1 MAAAAVLSAA
11 DRSMTKTFAVGADPT
26 VRIDSY
32 RGRVTVLQGTSG
44 QVVVDVRYNVPTLSE
59 DKAEKAF
66 QTVKFTWDASAAGVA
81 LTVRDPQQ
89 TRAWF
94 DWEKDIRVDY
104 VYKVTVPAGAHVEI
118 VVGDGSTEI
127 GNMTGS
133 VTANVNHGSI
143 VVRQL
148 KGSIRARLGEGDC
161 VVSRCSGDADIDNR
175 SGAVQIGT
183 VGGRAT
189 IRNANGGVELQH
201 ALGSAIVSAVSGD
214 VSLGLPQRVGGEVR
228 VDVDGGNLYLKIDPA
243 AACSVDASSIW
254 GKVRSDFPFVVRSGG
269 LGKRRLDGTLNG
281 GGPLLVLHANGGN
294 VKIGPLVEPRPTGSG
309 RAKRLASS
317 L

>member
-1 MAAAAVLSAA
+1 MVAATVSSAA
-11 DRSMTKTFAVGADPT
+11 DRSTTRTFAVGAEPT

-32 RGRVTVLQGTSG
+32 RGRVTVLQGAAG
-44 QVVVDVRYNVPTLSE
+44 RVVVDVRYNVPTLSE

-66 QTVKFTWDASAAGVA
+66 QTVKFTWDASASGVS

-94 DWEKDIRVDY
+94 DWETDIRVDY
-104 VYKVTVPAGAHVEI
+104 VYKVTVPPGAHVEI
-118 VVGDGSTEI
+118 AVGDGSTEV
-127 GNMTGS
+127 GNLTGS
-133 VTANVNHGSI
+133 VTADVDRGSV

-148 KGSIRARLGEGDC
+148 KGSVRARLGAGDC

-189 IRNANGGVELQH
+189 IRDGNGSVELQH
-201 ALGSAIVSAVSGD
+201 ALGAAVVSAVSGD
-214 VSLGLPQRVGGEVR
+214 VVLGLPQRVGGEVR

-243 AACSVDASSIW
+243 AACTVNASSVW
-254 GKVRSDFPFVVRSGG
+254 GKVRSDFPFTIRSGG
-269 LGKRRLDGTLNG
+269 LGKRRFDGTLNG

-294 VKIGPLVEPRPTGSG
+294 VKIGPLIERHPTGSA
-309 RAKRLASS
+309 RANRLASS